1 MEERDIKPTCSG
13 CCGPNPDGDS
23 SKNREEYGEKFHRWV
38 IGKVLSAV
46 GDVPLVST
54 GLNFKDILGS
64 GKVRL
69 GIRRMNYKIKPGLYG
84 VGNPTSRSPVLVTA
98 NYKLSFDMLRKEL
111 SGLDTWILVLDTKGV
126 NVWCS
131 AGKGTFGTEEVV
143 KRIQAVSLFQIVSHR
158 NLILPQ
164 LAAPGIAAHEV
175 KKQSGF
181 KVIYG
186 PIRASDIKEFLKA
199 GMKANLEMR
208 TVKFGFLD
216 RMVLTPIEVVG
227 IFKYVFL
234 IAGVLLLLGSLGLRI
249 ASIKGSLPYIG
260 AIFVGCILVPAFL
273 PWIPVRAFA
282 LKGWILGVLFALA
295 VNIHYDLLFPP
306 SASWKAALS
315 YFLVLPA
322 LSSYLAMN
330 FTGSSTY
337 TSLSG
342 VVREIKV
349 ALPLIIVSGV
359 LGLVLG
365 WL

>member
-1 MEERDIKPTCSG
+1 
-13 CCGPNPDGDS
+13 
-23 SKNREEYGEKFHRWV
+23 
-38 IGKVLSAV
+38 
-46 GDVPLVST
+46 
-54 GLNFKDILGS
+54 
-64 GKVRL
+64 
-69 GIRRMNYKIKPGLYG
+69 
-84 VGNPTSRSPVLVTA
+84 
-98 NYKLSFDMLRKEL
+98 MLRKEL
-111 SGLDTWILVLDTKGV
+111 YSFDIWIMVLDTKGI

-143 KRIQAVSLFQIVSHR
+143 KRIQEVSLSQIVSHR

-164 LAAPGIAAHEV
+164 LAAPGVAAYEV

-186 PIRASDIKEFLKA
+186 PIRASDIKEFLNA
-199 GMKANLEMR
+199 GMKANPEMR

-216 RMVLTPIEVVG
+216 RIVLTPIELIGV
-227 IFKYVFL
+227 FKFAFL
-234 IAGVLLLLGSLGLRI
+234 IAGILLFLSSLGLRI
-249 ASIKGSLPYIG
+249 VSLKTTLPYLG
-260 AIFVGCILVPAFL
+260 AILVGCILVPAFL
-273 PWIPVRAFA
+273 PWIPVRALA

-295 VNIHYDLLFPP
+295 VNIHCGLVLPP

-315 YFLVLPA
+315 YFLALPA

-330 FTGSSTY
+330 FTGSTPY

-342 VVREIKV
+342 VVREMKV

-359 LGLVLG
+359 FGLVLG